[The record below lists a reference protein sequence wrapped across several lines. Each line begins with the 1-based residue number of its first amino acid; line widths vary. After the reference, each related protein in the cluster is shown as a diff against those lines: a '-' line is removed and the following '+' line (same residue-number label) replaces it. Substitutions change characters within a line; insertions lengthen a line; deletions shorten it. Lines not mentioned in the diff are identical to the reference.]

1 MQKKKC
7 ATCGITKSIGN
18 FTKNSAKKDGF
29 SVQCK
34 ECKKIYQNRWYEQ
47 NKVEHI
53 HNTKVGR
60 EKSRTEARQFV
71 NEYLKNNKCVDCGE
85 TDIIVLQFDH
95 VRGKKTNAVSKLV
108 SMGYGLDT
116 IKEEINKCEVRCAN
130 CHTRRTY
137 KQFNRSCKTHP

>member
-1 MQKKKC
+1 
-7 ATCGITKSIGN
+7 
-18 FTKNSAKKDGF
+18 
-29 SVQCK
+29 
-34 ECKKIYQNRWYEQ
+34 
-47 NKVEHI
+47 
-53 HNTKVGR
+53 
-60 EKSRTEARQFV
+60 
-71 NEYLKNNKCVDCGE
+71 VDCGE